1 LTLGLTFPNFEVSP
15 ADTIRRKCVDKTELL
30 LKELTEASGA
40 PGREEEVSSLME
52 KRLKPHGKV
61 SYDKL
66 GSIIAEKQG
75 SASQP
80 RVMIAGHLDEVAFMV
95 TEITKEGYLRFLP
108 LGGWWGHVAL
118 AQRVRIITRKG
129 LVRGVVGSKAPHV
142 LPPEE
147 RRKVLEIDQLFI
159 DVGCQE
165 KFDVKKRLGIE
176 VGDVII
182 PEAGFE
188 IMGNQDMYL
197 AKAFDNRIAC
207 AAVIDILTGLGKGGH
222 PNTVYGVATVQEEVG
237 LRGAGTAAYQIDPD
251 VAIALDVTVA
261 RDTPGMSPGETVG
274 KGPVI
279 IVYDGSHIP
288 NFKLRTLV
296 QETAAKIKVPVQF
309 GSLERGGT
317 DAGRIHMSR
326 RGVPVMALGIATR
339 YIHSHAAMLSRRDY
353 DHWVKLMVAVIRR
366 LDAKTVKG
374 LTRG

>member
-1 LTLGLTFPNFEVSP
+1 M
-15 ADTIRRKCVDKTELL
+15 DKTEVL
-30 LKELTEASGA
+30 LKELTEVSGA
-40 PGREEEVSSLME
+40 PGREEEVAALME
-52 KRLKPHGKV
+52 KQLRSLGKV

-66 GSIIAEKQG
+66 GSIIAEKKG
-75 SASQP
+75 TAAQP
-80 RVMIAGHLDEVAFMV
+80 KVMIAGHMDEVSFMV
-95 TEITKEGYLRFLP
+95 SEISKEGYIRFLP

-129 LVRGVVGSKAPHV
+129 VVRGVVGSKAPHV
-142 LPPEE
+142 IPSEE
-147 RRKVLEIDQLFI
+147 RRKVLEINQLFI

-182 PEAGFE
+182 PEASFE
-188 IMGNQDMYL
+188 ILANKDMYL

-207 AAVIDILTGLGKGGH
+207 AAVIEILAGLGKGGH
-222 PNTVYGVATVQEEVG
+222 PNTVFGVGTVQEEVG

-288 NFKLRTLV
+288 NYRLRTLV
-296 QETAAKIKVPVQF
+296 QDTAAKIKVPVQF

-317 DAGRIHMSR
+317 DAGRIHLTR
-326 RGVPVMALGIATR
+326 RGVPVMTLGIATR

-353 DHWVKLMVAVIRR
+353 DAWVKLMVAVIRR